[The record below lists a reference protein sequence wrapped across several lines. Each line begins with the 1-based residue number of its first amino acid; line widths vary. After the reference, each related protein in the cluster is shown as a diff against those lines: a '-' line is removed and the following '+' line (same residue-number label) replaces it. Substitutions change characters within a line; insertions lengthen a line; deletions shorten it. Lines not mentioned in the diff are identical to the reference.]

1 LKGMRSKH
9 PPWLRE
15 AKFLVKREAETSPE
29 YGKPPSM
36 RSVKE
41 LLNMGTVNLDKQ
53 RGPTSHEVAHT
64 VKKIL
69 GLEQLGHGGTLES
82 FGEIPPSPA
91 SYL

>member
-1 LKGMRSKH
+1 MKGMRSKQT
-9 PPWLRE
+9 PWLRE
-15 AKFLVKREAETSPE
+15 AKLLVKREAETSPE

>member
-1 LKGMRSKH
+1 LKGMSSKQ
-9 PPWLRE
+9 PPWRRE
-15 AKFLVKREAETSPE
+15 IKLVVKREAETSPE
-29 YGKPPSM
+29 YGKQPNM
-36 RSVKE
+36 RSVPE

-69 GLEQLGHGGTLES
+69 GGGTLEK

-91 SYL
+91 YCL

>member
-1 LKGMRSKH
+1 LKGMRSKQ

-15 AKFLVKREAETSPE
+15 AKLLVKREAETSPE